1 MTEPNNT
8 LATATFVGALGFTPT
23 FISDFVGSADTQDYW
38 RFTLSGTSDINIG
51 LTGLTADADVQLLN
65 SAGTVIG
72 SSTRGGTNSE
82 DIHFNARPAGTYY
95 VRVFQFSGDTNYN
108 LRLSTADPSNILAP
122 QENFGNIGNTAVFRA
137 GSINSNNSSDF
148 YRFSVASL
156 ANVNAQLTGL
166 SGDADLRI
174 IQDVNNSGTVDAGDV
189 TVSSTSGG
197 TTSENL
203 NITALA
209 GGNYFAQVYQFGAN
223 TTNYSLRLLT
233 EDNSLASANNIGAL
247 TATPVSFSNFVGAT
261 DTQDYWRFT
270 LSGTSDINIGL
281 TGLTA
286 DADVQLLN
294 SAGTVIASSTRGG
307 TNSEDI
313 HFNARPAGT
322 YYARVFR
329 FSGNT
334 NYNLRLST
342 ADPSNILAPQ
352 ENLGPLVG
360 SVSRSDFVGDNDT
373 SDFYRFSVFGTRTL
387 TAVVNG
393 LSSDADLRLIR
404 DINSDGI
411 LQAGEIVASSTRS
424 GTFSENINRV
434 LGSGDYYLQVYQF
447 SGNTNYNLGV
457 TVI

>member
-1 MTEPNNT
+1 M
-8 LATATFVGALGFTPT
+8 
-23 FISDFVGSADTQDYW
+23 
-38 RFTLSGTSDINIG
+38 
-51 LTGLTADADVQLLN
+51 QLLN